1 MRFTKIPLIAT
12 LMAVALS
19 LLIVL
24 PTLAQVSGDRTDGRL
39 SAGSWVDARV
49 ASNLDDLDRTATA
62 AGTADIPAS
71 IDTGVASY
79 AVAGFDARDTYFNGD
94 LYASNDDKAYNTVL
108 ITARVAENTA
118 GVDAKATNIASVLS
132 GPDGKSNGDGTTGL
146 GTPGTAAPNDVN
158 IDNLDCLGDGVAV
171 ATIKNVRS
179 NTTVRAY
186 LPVTT
191 STTGT
196 GAIYQGTVAVW
207 DQEDEV
213 GAEAHSG
220 PCHLAHTD
228 PARYLRSAQQ
238 LTDAGAAFTAGNTAL
253 DTGDGAGGAPDGSID
268 ADEAAVYFP
277 EGNDGWTTASSA
289 LIPARDGDTLTITVK
304 GVAGSITVIVDGD
317 APEIEDATPD
327 SGGTQ
332 NKTTVAL
339 GFRVSD
345 DGAGIRYDGESGGP
359 SADDLTP
366 FNGDRDQRFDEPITN
381 ADNTATTDINEA
393 NGSTMDIEVRF
404 GTKDSAYN
412 PVKVDAAGD
421 RIAAPSTVT
430 AILVDGTHYY
440 FDSDDSTYYLLVD
453 DTKVA
458 NLTPGSGMVGL
469 TADRNAN
476 FNDDTESSQ
485 YGSNGW
491 TQVLKGVTYDLDMR
505 LVGKTFGTYY
515 WQVTATDRVGN
526 KATTDS
532 DDDQK
537 GKQPYSFKVDDAGP
551 RVEVARTGVGY
562 KPGPG
567 EGEFAN
573 RSWISLDFINGTD
586 STKAQRGGADRIDA
600 STVEAS
606 DFTVEGHTVVG
617 ALVPGDKKIC
627 VGDDPTTDEKEDAR
641 NITAF
646 NAGNGKPA
654 VDDDGEP
661 IADAEAPE
669 KCNFEPRARIYLE
682 LGDELGSDETPTIQL
697 LGGILKDIAG
707 NNNETQSLTSAGG
720 EVLDRIA
727 PGVSITI
734 TSSNGA
740 TGRAAADNEGS
751 FTVRV
756 ASDEDLRQFPR
767 LYFATMKGTAA
778 FEDGKPG
785 LVGEKSLRIAD
796 VNADAIT
803 FVEKEN
809 NVWETKVKATDIT
822 GNGVNSP
829 ITEEDDRLVAVIVT
843 ATDEEDNSGN
853 SAGWTPT
860 VATPVVN
867 DKLNFKKLDAGGFL
881 LEIDSTIM
889 PAKIDVLPPTD
900 PKAANKNKTES
911 MNPYIQ
917 ITFSERNEY
926 GISVTDAGFVDD
938 PADDEDEAASGTSL
952 AADIGSGDKSGT
964 DSHRN
969 VTLTT
974 LTLNGNDVLAE
985 AVQVDPWKYVL
996 ALTGLEI
1003 GEYELVY
1010 AANDD
1015 VGNKIEA
1022 DESAA
1027 TFEFEVQERQPYEVD
1042 LNPGWNLISLPGDP
1056 FNPAVGQVIGDLKA
1070 DTVLGYQGGEWV
1082 TSVKNEDG
1090 RWQGTL
1096 VDIRGGYGYWVRT
1109 TAVET
1114 IETVIPPTLPTS
1126 NLPTV
1131 PVVSGWNLV
1140 GVVDAEQ
1147 RDTGTAADAD
1157 DYFTSLPA
1165 WRVAYSFETQQNR
1178 WAKLLPNGGTA
1189 TDPHEVENGKGYWVW
1204 SSQPGT
1210 LVP

>member
-24 PTLAQVSGDRTDGRL
+24 PTLAQVSGDRTDGRQ
-39 SAGSWVDARV
+39 SAGSWVDIRV
-49 ASNLDDLDRTATA
+49 AANLDDLDRTATA
-62 AGTADIPAS
+62 AGADDTPAS

-94 LYASNDDKAYNTVL
+94 LYASNDDKAYNTIL
-108 ITARVAENTA
+108 ITARVAENTP

-132 GPDGKSNGDGTTGL
+132 GPDGKSNGDGTTGI
-146 GTPGTAAPNDVN
+146 GVDTTPAPNDVN

-186 LPVTT
+186 LPVTS
-191 STTGT
+191 STTDT

-213 GAEAHSG
+213 GAESHSG

-228 PARYLRSAQQ
+228 PARYAGSTQQSTEAQADPGYAA
-238 LTDAGAAFTAGNTAL
+238 LTDPDLADKQAAFIRN
-253 DTGDGAGGAPDGSID
+253 
-268 ADEAAVYFP
+268 YFP
-277 EGNDGWTTASSA
+277 DGNDGWTTASSA

-304 GVAGSITVIVDGD
+304 GVSGSISVIVDGD
-317 APEIEDATPD
+317 SPEIEDASPD

-345 DGAGIRYDGESGGP
+345 DGSGIRYDGESGGP

-366 FNGDRDQRFDEPITN
+366 FNGDGDQRFDEPITN
-381 ADNTATTDINEA
+381 ADDSTTTAINEA
-393 NGSTMDIEVRF
+393 NGSTMDIAVRF
-404 GTKDSAYN
+404 GTQDRDYN
-412 PVKVDAAGD
+412 PVKLDADGD
-421 RIAAPSTVT
+421 RIPAPDTVT
-430 AILVDGTHYY
+430 SLPTSAPYY
-440 FDSDDSTYYLLVD
+440 FEDTATSPTSYWELVD
-453 DTKVA
+453 DSKPYGG
-458 NLTPGSGMVGL
+458 TPGAGMVGL
-469 TADRNAN
+469 ATDQSAN

-491 TQVLKGVTYDLDMR
+491 TQIVKGVTYDLDMR

-515 WQVTATDRVGN
+515 WQVSATDRVGN

-537 GKQPYSFKVDDAGP
+537 GEQPYSFKVDDAGP
-551 RVEVARTGVGY
+551 RVEIARTGVGY
-562 KPGPG
+562 EPGPG
-567 EGEFAN
+567 EGEFAS
-573 RSWISLDFINGTD
+573 RSWIALDFVNGTD
-586 STKAQRGGADRIDA
+586 STKEQRGGADRINA
-600 STVEAS
+600 STVEAT
-606 DFTVEGHTVVG
+606 DFTVEGHTVVD

-627 VGDDPTTDEKEDAR
+627 VGDDPTTVEKEDGR

-654 VDDDGEP
+654 VDDNGDP
-661 IADAEAPE
+661 IADAEAPT

-682 LGDELGSDETPTIQL
+682 LSGELGSDETPTIQL

-707 NNNETQSLTSAGG
+707 NNNETQSLTSADGQ
-720 EVLDRIA
+720 VVDRIA

-734 TSSNGA
+734 TSSSGA

-767 LYFATMKGTAA
+767 LYFATMKGTAT
-778 FEDGKPG
+778 FKDGKPG
-785 LVGEKSLRIAD
+785 LVGEKSLKIAD
-796 VNADAIT
+796 VNSDAIT

-809 NVWETKVKATDIT
+809 NVWETKVKAADIT
-822 GNGVNSP
+822 GNGVDSP

-843 ATDEEDNSGN
+843 AKDEEDNSGN
-853 SAGWTPT
+853 SAGWKGGAAPAVDDTLT
-860 VATPVVN
+860 
-867 DKLNFKKLDAGGFL
+867 FKKLDAGGFL

-917 ITFSERNEY
+917 ITFSEPNEY
-926 GISVTDAGFVDD
+926 GISVTDTAEGST
-938 PADDEDEAASGTSL
+938 ATGTAL

-996 ALTGLEI
+996 ALTGLEV
-1003 GEYELVY
+1003 GDYELVY

-1022 DESAA
+1022 DASAA
-1027 TFEFEVQERQPYEVD
+1027 TFEFEVLERQPYEVD

-1056 FNPAVGQVIGDLKA
+1056 FNPAVAQVIGSDLRA

-1082 TSVKNEDG
+1082 TAVKNEDG

-1096 VDIRGGYGYWVRT
+1096 VDIVGGYGYWVRT

-1114 IETVIPPTLPTS
+1114 IETVIPPNLPTS
-1126 NLPTV
+1126 VLPTV
-1131 PVVSGWNLV
+1131 PVISGWNLL

-1147 RDTGTAADAD
+1147 RDTGTEADAD

-1178 WAKLLPNGGTA
+1178 WTKLLPNGGTA
-1189 TDPHEVENGKGYWVW
+1189 TAPHEVENGKGYWVW